1 MGIFGF
7 SKKKARRVERTTYRA
22 LEPVSMAVKPEV
34 SEIFCMT
41 DRGTIIKMVDH
52 SVKCGVKVL
61 TASPD
66 EAKSAAIAAFESGHD
81 VEYTVNGQRRSLQEM
96 VENRKVIKTIACVR

>member
-1 MGIFGF
+1 MGIFNFG
-7 SKKKARRVERTTYRA
+7 KKKARRVERTTYRA

-52 SVKCGVKVL
+52 SVKHGVDIL
-61 TASPD
+61 TTSPN
-66 EAKSAAIAAFESGHD
+66 EVKNAAIAAFESGHD
-81 VEYTVNGQRRSLQEM
+81 VEYTVNGEIRSLQEM
-96 VENRKVIKTIACVR
+96 VDNRKVIKTITCVR